1 MDLTAMKAKMPQWI
15 NKYKYGVLVLLI
27 GLGLLLIPSK
37 ERSSEQPTETL
48 QSNTITQTL
57 EESLTNALRMLDGA
71 GEVHV
76 LLTVASGEEFL
87 YQTNDTSTTDQNGTD
102 LKLETVTVTDSQ
114 RNETGLI
121 RQINPPVYLG
131 AIILCQ
137 GADNPNVC
145 LAITQAV
152 SRITGLGADK
162 ISVLKM
168 K

>member
-1 MDLTAMKAKMPQWI
+1 MELKEWKNHIPKWI
-15 NKYKYGVLVLLI
+15 SKYKYAVLVLLI
-27 GLGLLLIPSK
+27 GLGLLLIPTQ
-37 ERSSEQPTETL
+37 EHTAEQVTVPDQPTNITL
-48 QSNTITQTL
+48 TL
-57 EESLTNALRMLDGA
+57 EESLANTLRMLDGA

-87 YQTNDTSTTDQNGTD
+87 YQTNDSSTTTQDSTD
-102 LKLETVTVTDSQ
+102 IKKETVTVTDSQ

-137 GADNPNVC
+137 GADNPMVQ

-152 SRITGLGADK
+152 SRITGLGADR